1 MSFPFGFPLFLAGFC
16 LTGGMVAFSEAK
28 TSMVR
33 DALWLPALF
42 GAFYFFISADSFRL
56 LFTSVLLDL
65 AITGLAS
72 LVLYLWSRK
81 VGGADL
87 IAMLVF
93 GLWPILL
100 VDSLVYASL
109 ALFAVNVFKGRR
121 YIPSLKLAGWLGLMV
136 IPVGLSFLLPS
147 L

>member
-1 MSFPFGFPLFLAGFC
+1 MTFPLGFPLFLAGFC

-28 TSMVR
+28 TSTVR
-33 DALWLPALF
+33 DVLWLPALF
-42 GAFYFFISADSFRL
+42 GAFYFFTSADSPRL
-56 LFTSVLLDL
+56 LFTSILLDL

-100 VDSLVYASL
+100 MNSLVYASL
-109 ALFAVNVFKGRR
+109 ALFAINVLKGRR
-121 YIPSLKLAGWLGLMV
+121 YVPSLKLAGWLGLMV